1 MEDESKKLRWY
12 NLSLMGFV
20 MIWGFGNVVNNF
32 ANQGLKVVFSWLI
45 MISIYFVPY
54 VLMVGELGSTFKDG
68 KAGVSSWIRSTMGP
82 TLAYFAGWTY
92 WVVHIPYLAQKPQS
106 ILIALSWAIFQDGTR
121 IKSVNPMILQSI
133 TLILFFIFLWVA
145 SRGINSLK
153 KIGTIAGTSIF
164 VMSILYIL
172 LVIAAPALRGMKPAT
187 ENLTFKTFIPEF
199 NFAYFT
205 TISMLVFA
213 VGGCEKIS
221 PYVNNTKNPSKEFPK
236 GMIVLA
242 AMVGVSAILGSLAM
256 GMMFDAN
263 NIPKDL
269 KMNGQYY
276 AFKMLGEYYGL
287 GNILLVIY
295 ALANMAAQISSLV
308 FSIDAPLKV
317 LLADSDKRYVPEKLA
332 KINDIGTPINGYKLT
347 AVLVSILIILP
358 AIGIGDMNTL
368 FNWLLDLNSIVMP
381 LRYLWVFLAYMAL
394 KKSVDG
400 KFHSGYKFIKS
411 KNKGFIVGL
420 WCFVFT
426 VFACIMGMF
435 PKGVTPFSR
444 EWKFQITLNL
454 LTPFI
459 LIGLGFILP
468 IIAKRKSDNSPF
480 DVPEDKKIA

>member
-1 MEDESKKLRWY
+1 
-12 NLSLMGFV
+12 
-20 MIWGFGNVVNNF
+20 
-32 ANQGLKVVFSWLI
+32 
-45 MISIYFVPY
+45 
-54 VLMVGELGSTFKDG
+54 
-68 KAGVSSWIRSTMGP
+68 
-82 TLAYFAGWTY
+82 
-92 WVVHIPYLAQKPQS
+92 
-106 ILIALSWAIFQDGTR
+106 
-121 IKSVNPMILQSI
+121 MILQSI
-133 TLILFFIFLWVA
+133 TLILFFIFLWIA

-153 KIGTIAGTSIF
+153 KIGTIAGTATF

-172 LVIAAPALRGMKPAT
+172 LVIAAPALRGVRPAT
-187 ENLTFKTFIPEF
+187 TNLTFKTFMPEF

-236 GMIVLA
+236 GMIILA
-242 AMVGVSAILGSLAM
+242 AMVAVSAILGSLAM

-287 GNILLVIY
+287 GNLLLIIY
-295 ALANMAAQISSLV
+295 ALANMAAQISALV

-332 KINDIGTPINGYKLT
+332 KMNDRGTPINGYKLT

-368 FNWLLDLNSIVMP
+368 FNWLLDLNSVVMP

-394 KKSVDG
+394 KKSLDG
-400 KFHSGYKFIKS
+400 KFDSGYKFIKS
-411 KNKGFIVGL
+411 KNGGFIVGL
-420 WCFVFT
+420 WCFAFT
-426 VFACIMGMF
+426 AFACIMGMF
-435 PKGVTPFSR
+435 PKGVTPFSK

-454 LTPFI
+454 LTPFV
-459 LIGLGFILP
+459 LIGLGLILP
-468 IIAKRKSDNSPF
+468 IIAKGKNGKSPF